1 MLRRRTAMTT
11 SDPRHSTGS
20 GARRPGQPR
29 RGAGGRGRT
38 ATSRR
43 PPARRAPRPGTAAAR
58 RAAGGAGARLDYR
71 RAARARLR
79 RFRSGSALAVALTGI
94 LLLLWGSG
102 SLPAQQAGG
111 VPPAPP
117 AMDTAPAGA
126 ATTAP
131 ITPDTVAAEAARSIE
146 EARSTVRE
154 LIFGFTSA
162 LPKAAVA
169 ILVLFLAALLAAVL
183 KPALRRVLGSW
194 ARGDAMAALAA
205 VLLWLLA
212 IGVALSI
219 LAGDA
224 RALIGSVGLFGLAL
238 SWALQAPIESFSGW
252 LLNSFRGYYRV
263 GDRIEVGEVF
273 GDVFRIDFLTTTVW
287 EAGGPGSRVAGAQ
300 ATGSLITFPNSE
312 VLRANIVNFTRDFP
326 FLWDEVTV
334 TLAVESDLDYALDV
348 LGRAARAEIGNEMA
362 EPARVY
368 AELLQRRGLDG
379 EVSEKPQL
387 FVSNAESW
395 VDVTVRYLVPARA
408 RRVWRHRMTLA
419 LHRAA
424 ADPVHGDRMLPG
436 FPRTEFRT
444 VPGPGT

>member
-1 MLRRRTAMTT
+1 M
-11 SDPRHSTGS
+11 
-20 GARRPGQPR
+20 
-29 RGAGGRGRT
+29 
-38 ATSRR
+38 
-43 PPARRAPRPGTAAAR
+43 
-58 RAAGGAGARLDYR
+58 DYR
-71 RAARARLR
+71 GAARARLR
-79 RFRSGSALAVALTGI
+79 RFRTGSALAVALTGI
-94 LLLLWGSG
+94 LLMLWGSG
-102 SLPAQQAGG
+102 SLPAQQPGD
-111 VPPAPP
+111 VPPAASP
-117 AMDTAPAGA
+117 ATTDTTTPAGA
-126 ATTAP
+126 PAAGP

-154 LIFGFTSA
+154 LVFGLTSA
-162 LPKAAVA
+162 LPKAVVA
-169 ILVLFLAALLAAVL
+169 ILVLVLAALLAAVL
-183 KPALRRVLGSW
+183 KPVLRRLLGSW

-334 TLAVESDLDYALDV
+334 PLAVESDLDYALDV
-348 LGRAARAEIGNEMA
+348 FGRVARAAIGGEMA
-362 EPARVY
+362 EPARIY

-387 FVSNAESW
+387 FISNAESW
-395 VDVTVRYLVPARA
+395 IDLTVRYLVPVRA
-408 RRVWRHRMTLA
+408 RRAWRHRMTLA
-419 LHRAA
+419 LHRAES
-424 ADPVHGDRMLPG
+424 DPAHGDRILPG

-444 VPGPGT
+444 VPGPGDAPPGRSGSGPNA